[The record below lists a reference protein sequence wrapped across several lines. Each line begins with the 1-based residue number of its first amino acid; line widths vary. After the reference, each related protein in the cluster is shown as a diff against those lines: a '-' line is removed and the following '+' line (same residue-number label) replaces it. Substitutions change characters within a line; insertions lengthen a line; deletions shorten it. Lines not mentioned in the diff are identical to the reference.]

1 MFLLLFMF
9 HCISKLKIFI
19 RGKVSLLM
27 TKADEK
33 WQSCFIE
40 YFLFE
45 IYLGADT
52 IQK

>member
-1 MFLLLFMF
+1 MFLLLNMF

-19 RGKVSLLM
+19 RDKVLMLM

-33 WQSCFIE
+33 WQNCFNE

-45 IYLGADT
+45 IFLGADT
-52 IQK
+52 I